1 MSISLKT
8 KLSYGFGAFG
18 KDFAIGIVYMYL
30 MYYYTDV
37 VGLSVG
43 VVGSLFLV
51 AKIWNAFNDPI
62 MGWVV
67 NATRTRWGKFKPW
80 ILLGTLLNSLVL
92 FLLFSAHL
100 FEGTTQVVFVCITY
114 ILWGTTYTLM
124 DIPFWSLV
132 PTITLDKQEREQL
145 VPFPRFFASLAG
157 FVTAGITLPFV
168 NWVGGADRGFGFQM
182 FTLILIAFFIA
193 STIVTLRN
201 VQEVFSSDSD
211 ATADSSRLS
220 LKSILALIYKNDQ
233 LTCLLGMALSYNVAS
248 NIITGFAI
256 YYFTYVVGDAALF
269 PYYLSYAGAANL
281 LTLVLFPRLAR
292 AMSRRILWAGASLMP
307 ILSGGVL
314 LFMAL
319 AGYHNLFLICLA
331 GVFLN
336 IGTALFWVLQVIMVA
351 DTVDYGEYKFNV
363 RCESIAYAVQTM
375 VVKGGSAF
383 SAFFIAVVLGVI
395 GYIPNVAQTA
405 ETILGMQFIM
415 IALPTLFFAITL
427 VLYFR
432 YYRLNGDMLRKIQIH
447 LLDKYRKV
455 QQPTPL
461 SDTPAIP
468 VAAVSEVKV

>member
-351 DTVDYGEYKFNV
+351 DTVDYANTSLMCAAKV
-363 RCESIAYAVQTM
+363 
-375 VVKGGSAF
+375 
-383 SAFFIAVVLGVI
+383 
-395 GYIPNVAQTA
+395 
-405 ETILGMQFIM
+405 
-415 IALPTLFFAITL
+415 LPT
-427 VLYFR
+427 R
-432 YYRLNGDMLRKIQIH
+432 YKRWW
-447 LLDKYRKV
+447 
-455 QQPTPL
+455 
-461 SDTPAIP
+461 
-468 VAAVSEVKV
+468 